1 MLNKLSHKMKPA
13 IDNLGIT
20 SLTTLIRE
28 LEKWELASDEDWSI
42 LHGKVDDVKRILKQV
57 AVELHKEI

>member
-1 MLNKLSHKMKPA
+1 MKPA

-42 LHGKVDDVKRILKQV
+42 LNGKVDDVKRILKQV